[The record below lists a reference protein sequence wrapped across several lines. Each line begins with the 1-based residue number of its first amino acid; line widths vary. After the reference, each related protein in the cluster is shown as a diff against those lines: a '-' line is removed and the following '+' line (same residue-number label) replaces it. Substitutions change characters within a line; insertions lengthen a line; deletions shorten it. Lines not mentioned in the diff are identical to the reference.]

1 MWHLIA
7 IRRHSF
13 SVMTPHACAYYP
25 VAIIMSASLLLV
37 ALGVFIKMSGS
48 ISMEISME
56 LDSESS
62 RNPERE

>member
-25 VAIIMSASLLLV
+25 VAIIMSASLLLI
-37 ALGVFIKMSGS
+37 ALGVFIQMSGS
-48 ISMEISME
+48 ISME